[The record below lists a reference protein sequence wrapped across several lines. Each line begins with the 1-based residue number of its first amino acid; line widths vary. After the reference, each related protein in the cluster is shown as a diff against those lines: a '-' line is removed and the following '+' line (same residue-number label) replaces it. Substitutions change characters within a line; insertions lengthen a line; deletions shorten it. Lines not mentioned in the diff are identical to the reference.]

1 VTRLLALLA
10 AVALVPTSVAA
21 QTPTQPPPV
30 AAPAPASPP
39 PAATSK
45 IPPDAKSAHTTIPTG
60 VPLPP
65 GYKIG
70 PDDVLHVMFWR
81 DKDLTNEVTVRPD
94 GRITLPLLNDVVA
107 AGLTPDE
114 LRNKLT
120 TEAQKFVEDPNVT
133 VVVKQI
139 NSRRVFIT
147 GMVGKPGAY
156 PLTSNMTVL
165 QLISMAGGLS
175 EYANPKK
182 VRILRGGSGSQQS
195 LPFNYKDVAGGNN
208 LEQNVELKPGDTVV
222 VP

>member
-1 VTRLLALLA
+1 MTRCFSWIVALALVSA
-10 AVALVPTSVAA
+10 TTAAA

-30 AAPAPASPP
+30 ATPAPAATPKIASDSK
-39 PAATSK
+39 AA
-45 IPPDAKSAHTTIPTG
+45 PTTVPTG

-114 LRNKLT
+114 LRAKLMSD
-120 TEAQKFVEDPNVT
+120 AQRFVEDPNVT

-139 NSRRVFIT
+139 NSRKVFIT

-156 PLTSNMTVL
+156 PLASNITVL
-165 QLISMAGGLS
+165 QLISMAGGLN
-175 EYANPKK
+175 EYANTKK
-182 VRILRGGSGSQQS
+182 IRILRGASGNQQS
-195 LPFNYKDVAGGNN
+195 LPFNYKDVAKGNN

>member
-1 VTRLLALLA
+1 MTRPIVWIAALALVTA
-10 AVALVPTSVAA
+10 TSAVA

-30 AAPAPASPP
+30 ATPASTTST
-39 PAATSK
+39 TSK
-45 IPPDAKSAHTTIPTG
+45 IPPDSKAGPTTVPTG

-94 GRITLPLLNDVVA
+94 GRITLPLLNDVMA

-114 LRNKLT
+114 LRSKLT
-120 TEAQKFVEDPNVT
+120 TEAQRYVEDPNVT

-139 NSRRVFIT
+139 NSRKVFIT

-156 PLTSNMTVL
+156 ALAGNMTVL
-165 QLISMAGGLS
+165 QLISMAGGLN
-175 EYANPKK
+175 EYANTKK
-182 VRILRGGSGSQQS
+182 IRILRGASGNQQS
-195 LPFNYKDVAGGNN
+195 LPFNYKDVAAGKE

>member
-1 VTRLLALLA
+1 VTRLFVFLAALAL
-10 AVALVPTSVAA
+10 VTETSVAA

-30 AAPAPASPP
+30 ATPAPASTP
-39 PAATSK
+39 PAAPKVPETK
-45 IPPDAKSAHTTIPTG
+45 TAPTAVPVG
-60 VPLPP
+60 VPLPA

-107 AGLTPDE
+107 AGLTPEE
-114 LRNKLT
+114 LRSKLT
-120 TEAQKFVEDPNVT
+120 TEAQRYVEDPNVT

-156 PLTSNMTVL
+156 PLVSNMSVL

-175 EYANPKK
+175 DYANPKK
-182 VRILRGGSGSQQS
+182 IRILRGAAGNQQS
-195 LPFNYKDVAGGNN
+195 LAFNYKDVAGGNN